1 MHLLRTTVC
10 RRYRVFAGEGGK
22 RAAIGECVAVECEEI
37 SHAAERPYV
46 DLKDARVVEP
56 NEQGAAAGF
65 TLMSLCATGGVCE
78 CR

>member
-10 RRYRVFAGEGGK
+10 GRYRVFAGEGGK

-46 DLKDARVVEP
+46 DLKDAWGRQSE
-56 NEQGAAAGF
+56 
-65 TLMSLCATGGVCE
+65 
-78 CR
+78 

>member
-10 RRYRVFAGEGGK
+10 GRYRVFAGEGGK

-46 DLKDARVVEP
+46 DLKDARGRQSEG
-56 NEQGAAAGF
+56 NERRVWGE
-65 TLMSLCATGGVCE
+65 LND
-78 CR
+78 